1 MKHVPIA
8 LLAFLIPALALADT
22 SAFNLVP
29 RQAPATMTVTSVV
42 LGAEQTHIS
51 AEGTMGAY
59 GKVYVTYHLHRDGSA
74 TQGSVSGAG
83 RGFINAD
90 TMASGTFRGA
100 WRREGSRIFMTN
112 VVNLSDGSQNL
123 DMIEFDGRDNIISV
137 QAYVLH

>member
-1 MKHVPIA
+1 MKHVSIA
-8 LLAFLIPALALADT
+8 VLGFLISAHALADT
-22 SAFNLVP
+22 GALNLVP

>member
-1 MKHVPIA
+1 MKHAIIA

-22 SAFNLVP
+22 SALNLVP

-59 GKVYVTYHLHRDGSA
+59 GKVYVTYHLHRDGSS

-83 RGFINAD
+83 RGFIDDD

-123 DMIEFDGRDNIISV
+123 DMIEFDGRDNTISV

>member
-1 MKHVPIA
+1 MKHVTIA
-8 LLAFLIPALALADT
+8 LLAFLISAHTLADT
-22 SAFNLVP
+22 SALNLVP

-42 LGAEQTHIS
+42 LGAEQTHIA

>member
-1 MKHVPIA
+1 MKNVALA
-8 LLAFLIPALALADT
+8 LLAFLISALALAEQ
-22 SAFNLVP
+22 SALNLVP

-42 LGAEQTHIS
+42 IGAEQTHIS

-83 RGFINAD
+83 RGFIDAD

-100 WRREGSRIFMTN
+100 WRREGARIFMTN

-123 DMIEFDGRDNIISV
+123 DVIEFDGRDNTISV
-137 QAYVLH
+137 RAYVLH

>member
-1 MKHVPIA
+1 MKSVALA
-8 LLAFLIPALALADT
+8 LLSFFISGLALADQ
-22 SAFNLVP
+22 SALNLVP

-42 LGAEQTHIS
+42 IGAEQTHIS

-83 RGFINAD
+83 RGFIDVD

-100 WRREGSRIFMTN
+100 WRREGARIYMTN

-123 DMIEFDGRDNIISV
+123 DIIEFDGRDNTISV
-137 QAYVLH
+137 RAYVLH